1 MEQVI
6 QCLSAFLG
14 CLGFA
19 FVFRVH
25 RHLPYALLASLGGM
39 LGWIVYLL
47 VIPYLSNI
55 MSNLCAMI
63 VVALFSEIMARIC
76 KAPATIF
83 IVVGCFP
90 IVPGKGIYQ
99 IKHCLINSFP
109 RDNGK
114 GIYQTMLYLISHDQD
129 LFLDSLFQT
138 VGTALALATAILIVS
153 TFFKVIKT
161 IKQKDYHL

>member
-1 MEQVI
+1 MEQII
-6 QCLSAFLG
+6 QCLGAFLG

-19 FVFRVH
+19 FVFRIH
-25 RHLPYALLASLGGM
+25 RRFDYALIGSLGGT

-55 MSNLCAMI
+55 MSSLCAMI

-76 KAPATIF
+76 KVPATIF

-99 IKHCLINSFP
+99 
-109 RDNGK
+109 
-114 GIYQTMLYLISHDQD
+114 TMLYLMSYDQK
-129 LFLDSLFQT
+129 LFMDSLFQT

-153 TFFKVIKT
+153 TFFRVIKT

>member
-25 RHLPYALLASLGGM
+25 RRLPYALLASLGGM

-83 IVVGCFP
+83 IVVGC
-90 IVPGKGIYQ
+90 
-99 IKHCLINSFP
+99 
-109 RDNGK
+109 
-114 GIYQTMLYLISHDQD
+114 
-129 LFLDSLFQT
+129 
-138 VGTALALATAILIVS
+138 
-153 TFFKVIKT
+153 
-161 IKQKDYHL
+161 

>member
-6 QCLSAFLG
+6 QCLGAFLG
-14 CLGFA
+14 CLGFS
-19 FVFRVH
+19 FVFRIH
-25 RHLPYALLASLGGM
+25 RRLDYVLIASFGGT

-47 VIPYLSNI
+47 IIPYLSNI
-55 MSNLCAMI
+55 MSSLCAMI
-63 VVALFSEIMARIC
+63 IVALFSEIMARIC
-76 KAPATIF
+76 KVPATIF

-99 IKHCLINSFP
+99 
-109 RDNGK
+109 
-114 GIYQTMLYLISHDQD
+114 TMLYLISYDQK
-129 LFLDSLFQT
+129 LFIDSLFQT

-161 IKQKDYHL
+161 IKQKDDHL

>member
-55 MSNLCAMI
+55 M
-63 VVALFSEIMARIC
+63 ARIC

-90 IVPGKGIYQ
+90 IVP
-99 IKHCLINSFP
+99 
-109 RDNGK
+109 GK

>member
-1 MEQVI
+1 MEQII

-25 RHLPYALLASLGGM
+25 RHLPYAILASIGGM

-55 MSNLCAMI
+55 ISNLCAMI

-99 IKHCLINSFP
+99 
-109 RDNGK
+109 
-114 GIYQTMLYLISHDQD
+114 TMLFLISHDQN